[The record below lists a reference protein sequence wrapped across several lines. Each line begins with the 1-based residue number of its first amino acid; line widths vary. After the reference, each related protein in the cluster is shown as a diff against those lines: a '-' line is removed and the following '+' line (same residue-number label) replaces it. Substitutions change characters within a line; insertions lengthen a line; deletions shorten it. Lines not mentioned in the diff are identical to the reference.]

1 MFSLGGTAGVDLN
14 GELPRRLLLRPGREL
29 RGRNRGHPARNEMAL
44 GASLRERDLNWPARH
59 AFWSA
64 LTVMASSRA
73 REGRSGAD
81 NKGEQGDC

>member
-14 GELPRRLLLRPGREL
+14 GELPRRLLLPRWVASYGVGIRV
-29 RGRNRGHPARNEMAL
+29 HPARNEMAL
-44 GASLRERDLNWPARH
+44 GA
-59 AFWSA
+59 A

-81 NKGEQGDC
+81 SRALGIVAACAGVFFFDFLF